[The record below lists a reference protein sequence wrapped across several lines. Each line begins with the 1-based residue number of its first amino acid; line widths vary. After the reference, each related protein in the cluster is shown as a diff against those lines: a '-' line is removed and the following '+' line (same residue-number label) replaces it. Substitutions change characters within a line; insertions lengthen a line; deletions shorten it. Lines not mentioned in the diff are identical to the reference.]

1 MAIIPT
7 TQNKVALY
15 AAGLY
20 GMKLGSAT
28 NSAVL
33 FDVQN
38 NPSGV
43 NGVLNGYYAPFASM
57 TSAQVAAIVVANV
70 GIKAGQYGLTA
81 QNVADAVATVT
92 AELNANAPFGKQGET
107 IANVLTDFTNTYESN
122 AVYGAAAKAWNV
134 KIAQA
139 VSYTGNSQFDAAFGE
154 IVTEFRLTG
163 AENENRTGTAG
174 DDTFIAVQGA
184 FNSTDRVNGGDG
196 FDTLKAQVSGVVA
209 PSVSNVEH
217 LQFQA
222 QHRGTDS
229 GDNNVSDT
237 DIVKVDFNTNVTN
250 VTGFTTIENSNSRAD
265 LIVEDVRIANNQITK
280 DITIVMRETD
290 PGNVDYGVYF
300 DQNSLR
306 NVSSSSS
313 QINLR
318 VLDTYNTSLGNAPL
332 KDSPYGAFT
341 FSYSKDGAAPVSV
354 KLESAAIQNAQTFA
368 EMVTAL
374 QAAAD
379 AVFGAGAVTVATGAT
394 YTVPDSVTGA
404 QVQGTEIVLAAKGN
418 ITFTTPAGS
427 GWTAT
432 ETVPAISGLH
442 TAYTV
447 GGATATELVTSN
459 IILDDVGRGSTG
471 GDLVVGGLSVGETS
485 TSKGV
490 QKFLIEV
497 QDNSKLQTI
506 NSTNNTLRE
515 VVLTSG
521 VTTRVDNAYN
531 ENAKDAGN
539 LTVRGFENTA
549 TVPNN
554 GVGNNALPGIDT
566 LAAPGLNHG
575 QYGFTDVRV
584 IDGSAFRGK
593 LDFDAQ
599 ITERSIEK
607 YLNLKDGAAAQPGTD
622 NANFVYTGGL
632 NNDTIAV
639 RLDAGTT
646 VARNL
651 QTGREDF
658 TFSLNGGA
666 GNDALTLEVNTSGQ
680 TANWYANQ
688 KTLKNLSIDGGAGN
702 DTIKTPGWGDVK
714 ITAGSGDDTVYADNS
729 GTVGAKWVVNQTG
742 FNADPLAGTVP
753 TAFLV
758 GGKVTVSFAPGA
770 LAGGGV
776 TGGAGVPAADAVS
789 TAYSNG
795 FEVVVDI
802 PTGANYAVT
811 QYHINQAIKAAINGD
826 AVLNKLLVAEDG
838 PASTLNITSKIDGT
852 FAANDLEI
860 VVSSS
865 QGATVAADVLAA
877 YKAFAKNSAATAADV
892 LAANTATVAAVNTV
906 SGVGVD
912 KGALAQT
919 SGSTLT
925 ATVNVVTNGSGGLGA
940 TPPVFEVSTFTAAA
954 MGVGETVVI
963 DGLTLTATA
972 AATAADVQSALT
984 GGSPATITKT
994 GVLANYAAAV
1004 GAGTDV
1010 VFTSTLTGNV
1020 ADLQDT
1026 GTGAGGGTM
1035 AITTQGVAAI
1045 PGTPAATEV
1054 VTVSFTGTAQAGEV
1068 YTWTAPNAAVIALP
1082 AFAGGETSA
1091 QIAALFQA
1099 QAVAAGYVSATVS
1112 GSTVTFTGATNA
1124 DIANTTS
1131 ASFASSLLAGFGNGS
1146 ISTAESDNTIDLG
1159 AGNDVAVLGTGVNS
1173 NDTIV
1178 FTGYNQGKNT
1188 IVNFEDAAASTGRD
1202 LLDFNAY
1209 LNGKSS
1215 ASGSVDSQR
1224 EIDITLN
1231 ADANVE
1237 ANSVTVLNGVFTAT
1251 DTFAGLTAE
1260 KLLAAVNSTNTGATN
1275 YAGITSTTL
1284 DAVTSYT
1291 ANTLVGGVGKAV
1303 VLVQNN
1309 GNEGEYLAFELS
1321 FNATATNTTKDF
1333 TAAQLI
1339 GTVDFGN
1346 TVTFAQNLLVA

>member
-92 AELNANAPFGKQGET
+92 AELNAAAPFGKQGET

-174 DDTFIAVQGA
+174 DDTFTAVQGA

-222 QHRGTDS
+222 QHRTTDS
-229 GDNNVSDT
+229 GDNNVVDVVGPDASAV
-237 DIVKVDFNTNVTN
+237 VKVDFNTNVTN

-306 NVSSSSS
+306 NVSSASS

-341 FSYSKDGAAPVSV
+341 FSYSLNNAAPVSV

-447 GGATATELVTSN
+447 GGATSTELVTSN

-490 QKFLIEV
+490 EKFLIEV

-531 ENAKDAGN
+531 DNNKDAGN
-539 LTVRGFENTA
+539 LTVRGIEA
-549 TVPNN
+549 PNN
-554 GVGNNALPGIDT
+554 TVGNVALPGTDT
-566 LAAPGLNHG
+566 LTGAGLNHG
-575 QYGFTDVRV
+575 AYGFTDVRV

-593 LDFDAQ
+593 LDFDAH
-599 ITERSIEK
+599 ISERSIEK

-688 KTLKNLSIDGGAGN
+688 KTLKNPSIDGGAGN

-714 ITAGSGDDTVYADNS
+714 ITAGTGDDTVYADNS

-758 GGKVTVSFAPGA
+758 GGKVTVSLAPGA

-776 TGGAGVPAADAVS
+776 TGTVGVTAADAVS
-789 TAYSNG
+789 TAYTNG

-838 PASTLNITSKIDGT
+838 PASTLNITSKIDGA
-852 FAANDLEI
+852 FAGNDLEI

-865 QGATVAADVLAA
+865 QGTTVAADVLAA
-877 YKAFAKNSAATAADV
+877 YRAFVKDSEATEAQLLADNAATV
-892 LAANTATVAAVNTV
+892 TAVNTV

-912 KGALAQT
+912 RGVLAVDTT
-919 SGSTLT
+919 SGLSF
-925 ATVNVVTNGSGGLGA
+925 AVNVTTQGSAAAAAVTA
-940 TPPVFEVSTFTAAA
+940 APEVATFTVANLSA
-954 MGVGETVVI
+954 GETVVI
-963 DGLTLTATA
+963 NGLTITAGAAGALAADVETLLQGGIAATAGGATATGANNASAYTIGAGAPGTVVYTGTTNANVANLNNTGTGSGSFAYVQGTAGSAATVNATEVFTVTVAGTAALGETIAFNGATTTAFAAGATA
-972 AATAADVQSALT
+972 ATVATAL
-984 GGSPATITKT
+984 
-994 GVLANYAAAV
+994 
-1004 GAGTDV
+1004 
-1010 VFTSTLTGNV
+1010 
-1020 ADLQDT
+1020 
-1026 GTGAGGGTM
+1026 
-1035 AITTQGVAAI
+1035 
-1045 PGTPAATEV
+1045 
-1054 VTVSFTGTAQAGEV
+1054 
-1068 YTWTAPNAAVIALP
+1068 
-1082 AFAGGETSA
+1082 
-1091 QIAALFQA
+1091 AALA
-1099 QAVAAGYVSATVS
+1099 SGTTGYTAVAAGN
-1112 GSTVTFTGATNA
+1112 TVTFTS
-1124 DIANTTS
+1124 TS
-1131 ASFASSLLAGFGNGS
+1131 ASTAVTDETAADFVSSLTGVRNGTR
-1146 ISTAESDNTIDLG
+1146 STAESDNTIDLG
-1159 AGNDVAVLGTGVNS
+1159 VGNDVAVLGTGANS

-1178 FTGYNQGKNT
+1178 FTGYNLGKNT
-1188 IVNFEDAAASTGRD
+1188 IVNFDDSLGAGSD

-1209 LNGKSS
+1209 LTGKSS
-1215 ASGSVDSQR
+1215 SSGSVASQQ
-1224 EIDITLN
+1224 DIGITYNNN
-1231 ADANVE
+1231 ASVE
-1237 ANSVTVLNGVFTAT
+1237 ANSVSVLNGVFTTT

-1260 KLLAAVNSTNTGATN
+1260 KLLAAVNNTNTGAAD
-1275 YAGITSTTL
+1275 YAGINAAAL
-1284 DAVTSYT
+1284 DAVTTYT

-1309 GNEGEYLAFELS
+1309 GNEGEYLAFELT
-1321 FNATATNTTKDF
+1321 FNATATNTTGDF
-1333 TAAQLI
+1333 TSAQLV

-1346 TVTFAQNLLVA
+1346 SLAFAQGLLVA